1 MIKIFKIISFIFFI
15 SFSFKSL
22 LANDIGPIE
31 AIKLYEE
38 NKIIIIDVRN
48 KSEWEETGI
57 IPGVHLVQML
67 NPIFKIRKNFIED
80 ITKILGPDKNIA
92 AAVICKSGGR
102 SNATM
107 EILKEEGYINISN
120 IAEGMVGDGEKTG
133 WITRKLPLEECK
145 QKCE

>member
-1 MIKIFKIISFIFFI
+1 MIKIFKIISFIIFI

-22 LANDIGPIE
+22 FANDIGSIE
-31 AIKLYEE
+31 ANKLYEE

-107 EILKEEGYINISN
+107 KILKEELKTNIH
-120 IAEGMVGDGEKTG
+120 A
-133 WITRKLPLEECK
+133 LEIK
-145 QKCE
+145 IR

>member
-1 MIKIFKIISFIFFI
+1 MIKIFKIISFIIFI

-31 AIKLYEE
+31 ANKLYEE

-80 ITKILGPDKNIA
+80 ITKILDG
-92 AAVICKSGGR
+92 
-102 SNATM
+102 
-107 EILKEEGYINISN
+107 ILNVK
-120 IAEGMVGDGEKTG
+120 
-133 WITRKLPLEECK
+133 
-145 QKCE
+145 

>member
-1 MIKIFKIISFIFFI
+1 MIKIFKIISFIIFI

-22 LANDIGPIE
+22 FANDIGSIE
-31 AIKLYEE
+31 ANKLYEE

-48 KSEWEETGI
+48 KSEWEDTGI

-107 EILKEEGYINISN
+107 KILKSGNCYESLMK
-120 IAEGMVGDGEKTG
+120 MVSFLK
-133 WITRKLPLEECK
+133 P
-145 QKCE
+145 